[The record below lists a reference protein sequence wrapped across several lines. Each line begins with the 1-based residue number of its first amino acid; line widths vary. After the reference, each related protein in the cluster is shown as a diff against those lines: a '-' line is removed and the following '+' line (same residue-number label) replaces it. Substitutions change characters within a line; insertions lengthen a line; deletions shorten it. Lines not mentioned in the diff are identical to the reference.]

1 MNIYGKVNEAVQKD
15 KSAASAETMGVKFFL
30 SYSASTSVLTMS
42 WLPKMGKVLSTY
54 LWDQQIHFHKLIF

>member
-1 MNIYGKVNEAVQKD
+1 MNICGKVNEAVQQG
-15 KSAASAETMGVKFFL
+15 KSTASAETMGVKLFL

-42 WLPKMGKVLSTY
+42 WLPKMGEVLSTY